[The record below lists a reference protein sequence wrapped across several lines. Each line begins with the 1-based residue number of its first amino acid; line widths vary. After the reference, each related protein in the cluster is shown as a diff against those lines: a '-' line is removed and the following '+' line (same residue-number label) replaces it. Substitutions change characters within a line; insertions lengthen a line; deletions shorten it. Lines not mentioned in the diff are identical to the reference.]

1 MLPLAHA
8 RRWASASVLLVA
20 LVVWGSLKPGVES
33 PPIGYLDKVEH
44 FSVYAVLAVWFT
56 GLVARG
62 QFWKVALALATLGAA
77 MELLQ
82 TAMQLGR
89 HGDVWDAV
97 ANVTGVGAGLA
108 LALLRTGGWASRVEA
123 WLTRN

>member
-8 RRWASASVLLVA
+8 RRWAVASVLLVA
-20 LVVWGSLKPGVES
+20 FVVWGSLKPGIES
-33 PPIGYLDKVEH
+33 PPIGYLDKIEH
-44 FSVYAVLAVWFT
+44 FSVYALLAVWFT

-62 QFWKVALALATLGAA
+62 HYWKVAIALATFGVA

-82 TAMQLGR
+82 TGMQLGR
-89 HGDVWDAV
+89 QGDVWDEV

-108 LALLRTGGWASRVEA
+108 LARFRTGGWALGVER
-123 WLTRN
+123 WLTRS